1 MSYLTLFLGLIG
13 ILSAFLFF
21 YLLKFKASSKQTNR
35 GNRIRWNSYIP
46 YKEKKPNKHKNK
58 ESKDTSFKDN

>member
-1 MSYLTLFLGLIG
+1 MSYLTLFLGLLG

-35 GNRIRWNSYIP
+35 DSRIRWNSYIP
-46 YKEKKPNKHKNK
+46 YKEKKPNKVKNK
-58 ESKDTSFKDN
+58 ESEDTSFKDN

>member
-13 ILSAFLFF
+13 LLSAFLFF
-21 YLLKFKASSKQTNR
+21 YLLKFKASSKQANR
-35 GNRIRWNSYIP
+35 GNRIKWNSYIS
-46 YKEKKPNKHKNK
+46 YREKKLSKGKNK

>member
-13 ILSAFLFF
+13 LLSAFLFF

-35 GNRIRWNSYIP
+35 GNRIRWSSYIP
-46 YKEKKPNKHKNK
+46 YRDKRPNKGKKK
-58 ESKDTSFKDN
+58 ESEDSSFRDN

>member
-21 YLLKFKASSKQTNR
+21 YLLKFKASSKQINR

-46 YKEKKPNKHKNK
+46 YKEEKPNKDK